1 MKPKLKSGKIGLGI
15 ALSGGIGIALGL
27 ALDNMFLGYGLG
39 IAIGLI
45 LGIVWSQQ
53 EKKTTNDDEA

>member
-1 MKPKLKSGKIGLGI
+1 MKPKSEKMGVGI

-27 ALDNMFLGYGLG
+27 ALNNMFLGYGLG
-39 IAIGLI
+39 MAIGLI
-45 LGIVWSQQ
+45 LGIIWSQQ

>member
-1 MKPKLKSGKIGLGI
+1 MKPKSEKMGVGI

-27 ALDNMFLGYGLG
+27 ALNNMFLGYGLG

-45 LGIVWSQQ
+45 LGFIFSQQ
-53 EKKTTNDDEA
+53 EDKSDSDDEA